1 MKYFDKI
8 KKKKDKWKKCVRTLP
23 RQPGDKS
30 HEKLILYTSP
40 EIANVLKVI
49 FLK

>member
-8 KKKKDKWKKCVRTLP
+8 KKKINGKKYVRTLP
-23 RQPGDKS
+23 RQLDDKS
-30 HEKLILYTSP
+30 HGKLILYTLP

-49 FLK
+49 F